1 MMKKRILLGALCAA
15 CLVTQAHTK
24 TVYNGDKL
32 NGVPVITQLDVNDLK
47 SGQLYEF
54 MFKGADNSIGQN
66 WYVPV
71 LVAKGE
77 HEGKKL
83 LINSVIHGD
92 ELNSVRT
99 VQKVFEQLDPK
110 RLSGTVVGVVG
121 ANPNGMLINNRN
133 MMLSTDGGGLV
144 DMNRVFPGKAQGSTG
159 EQHAWRLWNNLWAGN
174 ADIVVDLH
182 TKASG
187 AAHPLFIYADYRN
200 PEVRTIA
207 ELFPADQIK
216 KDPGQK
222 GTIETTFIET
232 GIPAITVEIGQA
244 KMYQPEYI
252 DRTVV
257 GIRNL
262 MSHYKM
268 TDTVI
273 VATAKTQ
280 NSYIGNKMVMVKAVA
295 GGFVEA
301 QVTLGDVVKKG
312 QIIAE
317 QRNAFGKVIKTYTAP
332 EAGKILLLLTDPLRE
347 PNAHIAW
354 ILTQDSTCGEGC

>member
-1 MMKKRILLGALCAA
+1 MKKIMLISMLCALYVPSSFA
-15 CLVTQAHTK
+15 E

-32 NGVPVITQLDVNDLK
+32 NGVPVITKLDVNDLK
-47 SGQLYEF
+47 AGQTYEF

-71 LVAKGE
+71 MVAKGSKS
-77 HEGKKL
+77 GKKL

-99 VQKVFEQLDPK
+99 VQKVFEQIDPSK
-110 RLSGTVVGVVG
+110 LSGTVVGVVG
-121 ANPNGMLINNRN
+121 ANPNGMLMNNRQ
-133 MMLSTDGGGLV
+133 MALSTDGGGLV
-144 DMNRVFPGKAQGSTG
+144 DMNRVFPGKEFGNPG

-174 ADIVVDLH
+174 ADMVIDLH

-187 AAHPLFIYADYRN
+187 AQHPLFIYADYRN
-200 PEVRTIA
+200 PEVRTIT

-222 GTIETTFIET
+222 GTIETTFIEK

-244 KMYQPEYI
+244 KLYQPEYI
-252 DRTVV
+252 DRTVT
-257 GIRNL
+257 GINNV

-268 TDTVI
+268 IDAPVG
-273 VATAKTQ
+273 ATAKT
-280 NSYIGNKMVMVKAVA
+280 NKVFIGNKMSMVKATT
-295 GGFVEA
+295 GGFVETK
-301 QVTLGDVVKKG
+301 VKLGDMVKKG
-312 QIIAE
+312 QVLAE
-317 QRNAFGKVIKTYTAP
+317 QRNAFGKVVKTYTAP
-332 EAGKILLLLTDPLRE
+332 EDGKVLLILTDPLRE

-354 ILTQDSTCGEGC
+354 ILSQDSACGEGC